1 VLCGCLKGPE
11 YKRPTIAIPPAF
23 REQPAGEQISFA
35 DQGWW
40 NVYSDPFLSALIKEA
55 LKNNYDLKTAIA
67 RAKEAEAYL
76 GVARSAFFPSVNVE
90 SGSNAIMA
98 CIKTIPIWIFRPTHR
113 PEICSWAAFPRRGKL
128 ICGAAFEI
136 ERGRQRGISRHGGGP
151 AWFDA
156 RSDYRGGAGLP

>member
-1 VLCGCLKGPE
+1 MKCFPAAIVPVCVVLCGCLKGPE

-90 SGSNAIMA
+90 SGV
-98 CIKTIPIWIFRPTHR
+98 
-113 PEICSWAAFPRRGKL
+113 
-128 ICGAAFEI
+128 
-136 ERGRQRGISRHGGGP
+136 QRDHGVYKNSP
-151 AWFDA
+151 D
-156 RSDYRGGAGLP
+156 